1 MAQEHY
7 PEAGRIWER
16 VVSIQETN
24 NGTFHASL
32 LPTLEALAEAY
43 QKQGKDQDAI
53 RIGRR
58 IEAVA
63 EMSGKHE
70 H

>member
-7 PEAGRIWER
+7 GEATRIWER
-16 VVSIQETN
+16 VVTIQETN

-32 LPTLEALAEAY
+32 LPTLEALFEAY
-43 QKQGKDQDAI
+43 KKQGKQQESI

-58 IEAVA
+58 IEVVA
-63 EMSGKHE
+63 EMSGQHE